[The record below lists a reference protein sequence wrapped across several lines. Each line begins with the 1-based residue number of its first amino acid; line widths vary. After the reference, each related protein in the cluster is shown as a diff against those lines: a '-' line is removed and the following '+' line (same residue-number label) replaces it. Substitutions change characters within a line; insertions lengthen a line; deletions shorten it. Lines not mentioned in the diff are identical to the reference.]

1 MENLRNVMELV
12 KRFEKKIREEEIRK
26 VYIRKKKK
34 LLNLEAE
41 MFKKSEWLRKY
52 TAKILFGWNN
62 EKFEDKYLNKLER
75 S

>member
-1 MENLRNVMELV
+1 MELV

-41 MFKKSEWLRKY
+41 MFKKSE
-52 TAKILFGWNN
+52 
-62 EKFEDKYLNKLER
+62 
-75 S
+75 